1 MTNGNMTERKNET
14 VLSIRAVICLMLAFF
29 IAFMSFSGI
38 PFPIDAIAETV
49 SEETSI
55 EEASSLETV
64 NPEMIT
70 VSEKGYSGIYSISID
85 AGQTGA
91 FACGKIFLYFDS
103 EQLSY
108 SGFNAGTNI
117 TESDYFIN
125 FSQDMTSN
133 PFVKEKDGLSVFVLE
148 FGGDTDTYAS
158 EDHLCTVHFEILSC
172 ETNIDTMLEFAGLSA
187 ADGEKVC
194 RIYNSFN
201 PMDYLIYGDVD
212 GDGVIGAADAR
223 LTVRAATGLEVLS
236 QRQNIAAD
244 VIKEKEEL
252 ALTSMDARM
261 ILRAAIGLED
271 RDSLPVSKTFY
282 AASNYEGEIRLD
294 VRETENGF
302 EVDIIADKMTE
313 LNGFDIEVSYNNSI
327 LTMPAKWYEAAVIHT
342 DMQDFAYNFEN
353 NTICWSANTTDDG
366 KTEISGFFKDKFSH
380 DIDYSEKEY
389 SYADTDYEVKEE
401 RRLITLYYTYEEG
414 VEPSACDFSVS
425 GRFYVAD
432 TYYGDVFDTTSYDDA
447 SIEVVLD
454 GTKAKLYAKN
464 SIDLKSME
472 MSIGLDPAV
481 VSKVRFTHGEDAKMI
496 SLYTDDL
503 NAFISENNYSE
514 IDNIYYG
521 CYFRDTLWSSDKFKE
536 AATEDVEINDKYFH
550 FATITI
556 TLKDGFTQ
564 SDIVLNASADMHF
577 CDENGNDFIVSSLP
591 CVVNK
596 LTPEPEETTTE
607 NGETTTESEET
618 TTESEETTTESE
630 ETLTV
635 HSHNYSS
642 EITKEPSC
650 VDIGIVTFTC
660 LCGDKYTEDIPSKGG
675 HKLSWTVVKPATSFA
690 EGIKEGKCGNC
701 SYSEKVAIEK
711 LPEIAVKPEN
721 ADDAKISDNGNML
734 TLSGIK
740 TEDFIKIIPE
750 NAVIESSDG
759 KAVGKD
765 ELIGTGMK
773 IVMKD
778 KSGRIVDTKVIV
790 VPCDVDGDGL
800 IASADARSALRKAVG
815 LDELDEYQFS
825 AANIE
830 QDSEISSA
838 DARTILRAAVGLE
851 KQEELFGKVK

>member
-1 MTNGNMTERKNET
+1 MNNSFVSET
-14 VLSIRAVICLMLAFF
+14 KTQKTFNLKAIVCMMLAFF
-29 IAFMSFSGI
+29 TVFMSLSGI
-38 PFPIDAIAETV
+38 PFPIDVIAETIA
-49 SEETSI
+49 EETTGT
-55 EEASSLETV
+55 EETTLEEETTETFENI
-64 NPEMIT
+64 NPEL
-70 VSEKGYSGIYSISID
+70 VSVSGHEHSGEFSIYVD
-85 AGQTGA
+85 AGETGI
-91 FACGKIFLYFDS
+91 FSGGKILLYFS
-103 EQLSY
+103 PEQLKFKEFSAY
-108 SGFNAGTNI
+108 TKI
-117 TESDYFIN
+117 TESYYFVN
-125 FSQDMTSN
+125 FSNELTENPCISVDEDM
-133 PFVKEKDGLSVFVLE
+133 SVFVLE
-148 FGGDTDTYAS
+148 FGENADVYNSGEYI
-158 EDHLCTVHFEILSC
+158 CTIDFEIL
-172 ETNIDTMLEFAGLSA
+172 TNDMNIDTILEFDSVSTVY
-187 ADGEKVC
+187 GERESRVYSC
-194 RIYNSFN
+194 YDRHEA
-201 PMDYLIYGDVD
+201 MIYGDID
-212 GDGVIGAADAR
+212 ATGEITAADAR
-223 LTVRAATGLEVLS
+223 LTLRGAVGLETLVDRS
-236 QRQNIAAD
+236 EIAAD
-244 VIKEKEEL
+244 VVKEFSDKTVINSL
-252 ALTSMDARM
+252 DARM
-261 ILRAAIGLED
+261 IIRAAIGLED
-271 RDSLPVSKTFY
+271 RDSFPVSKTFY

-327 LTMPAKWYEAAVIHT
+327 LTMPAKWYEAAEIHT
-342 DMQDFAYNFEN
+342 DMQEFADNNIKN
-353 NTICWSANTTDDG
+353 NTVFWAANTADDG
-366 KTEISGFFKDKFSH
+366 KTEISWCFSDKFSH

-389 SYADTDYEVKEE
+389 SYSGTDYEVKEE

-454 GTKAKLYAKN
+454 GTQAKLYAKN

-618 TTESEETTTESE
+618 
-630 ETLTV
+630 LTV

-660 LCGDKYTEDIPSKGG
+660 ICGDKYTEDIPSKGG

-690 EGIKEGKCGNC
+690 EGINEGKCGNC

-740 TEDFIKIIPE
+740 TEDFIKVIPE
-750 NAVIESSDG
+750 NTVIESSDG